1 MDLGFDGLII
11 ESHCNPD
18 AAWSDAK
25 QQVTPDRL
33 EEILSSLI
41 IRNNIVHTEDL
52 RDLRGQIDEIDDQI
66 IAILSKRMRIS
77 REIALYKKEHSM
89 PVLQATRYD
98 EILTKRSE
106 QGATLEMAPEFI
118 KEVFEA
124 IHAESVRKQME
135 ILNQ

>member
-1 MDLGFDGLII
+1 
-11 ESHCNPD
+11 
-18 AAWSDAK
+18 
-25 QQVTPDRL
+25 
-33 EEILSSLI
+33 
-41 IRNNIVHTEDL
+41 
-52 RDLRGQIDEIDDQI
+52 
-66 IAILSKRMRIS
+66 MRIS